1 MIGLGRVDFMWSLEC
16 PPAVCCSDS
25 ANTHNPFPRFAPFTQ
40 QKRFARS
47 NGFLISSSRGD
58 SMWMLECP
66 SALAALLSK
75 ESFTSAGTHN
85 PRAPL
90 AFSSFP
96 KRIILRHAL
105 SPSQPKRGLCPARAT
120 VEQPSSP
127 AQVDA
132 KATKISFF
140 PTVLGLPASLWRQLT
155 NPLSNFG
162 FGKRSVWEGGV
173 GIFIISGAVLFTLTV
188 GWLKGYQ
195 VRSRTQKYQAVIQ
208 FSKANGICVGTPVR
222 IRGVD
227 VGNVVSVKSSLD
239 SIDVVI
245 QILDAKIVIPR
256 GSLVEV
262 NQSGLLMDTL
272 IDVTPPNQLPQ
283 PTVGPL
289 DPRCSEEGMIV
300 CDRQRLK
307 GEQGVNLDELVGLFT
322 RLAKEVDQIGISQI
336 YSLADRVGKTV
347 EDAKPLLSKVTT
359 LVGELEPLLKDVQNG
374 GLLKELEVLLKVLN
388 DASGDLRML
397 NDSVL
402 TPENRELLRQS
413 VMTLTKTLKNVE
425 SISGDVSGI
434 TGDAATRH
442 NLKHLVESLSRL
454 LAN

>member
-1 MIGLGRVDFMWSLEC
+1 
-16 PPAVCCSDS
+16 
-25 ANTHNPFPRFAPFTQ
+25 
-40 QKRFARS
+40 
-47 NGFLISSSRGD
+47 
-58 SMWMLECP
+58 
-66 SALAALLSK
+66 
-75 ESFTSAGTHN
+75 
-85 PRAPL
+85 
-90 AFSSFP
+90 
-96 KRIILRHAL
+96 
-105 SPSQPKRGLCPARAT
+105 
-120 VEQPSSP
+120 
-127 AQVDA
+127 
-132 KATKISFF
+132 
-140 PTVLGLPASLWRQLT
+140 
-155 NPLSNFG
+155 
-162 FGKRSVWEGGV
+162 
-173 GIFIISGAVLFTLTV
+173 
-188 GWLKGYQ
+188 
-195 VRSRTQKYQAVIQ
+195 
-208 FSKANGICVGTPVR
+208 
-222 IRGVD
+222 
-227 VGNVVSVKSSLD
+227 
-239 SIDVVI
+239 
-245 QILDAKIVIPR
+245 
-256 GSLVEV
+256 
-262 NQSGLLMDTL
+262 MDTL

>member
-1 MIGLGRVDFMWSLEC
+1 MIGFSRVDFMWSQEC
-16 PPAVCCSDS
+16 LSSVCFRGAVI
-25 ANTHNPFPRFAPFTQ
+25 THNSFAGLPPFTD
-40 QKRFARS
+40 QKRFAQS
-47 NGFLISSSRGD
+47 HGFHIRFSRAD
-58 SMWMLECP
+58 SMECP
-66 SALAALLSK
+66 SAVLSK
-75 ESFTSAGTHN
+75 GSFASTGTHN
-85 PRAPL
+85 PCARVSL
-90 AFSSFP
+90 SSSH
-96 KRIILRHAL
+96 KRNALRHAL
-105 SPSQPKRGLCPARAT
+105 SSCQSKRGLFTVRAA

-127 AQVDA
+127 ASVDA
-132 KATKISFF
+132 KTTKVSFF
-140 PTVLGLPASLWRQLT
+140 PAVLGLPASLWKQLV

-173 GIFIISGAVLFTLTV
+173 GIFVISGAVLFTLTV

-195 VRSRTQKYQAVIQ
+195 VRSRFQKYQAVIE
-208 FSKANGICVGTPVR
+208 FSKANGIRVGTPVR

-245 QILDAKIVIPR
+245 QVLDAKVVIPR

-322 RLAKEVDQIGISQI
+322 RLAKEVDEIGINQI
-336 YSLADRVGKTV
+336 YSLADRVSKTV

-374 GLLKELEVLLKVLN
+374 GLLTELEVLMKIVN
-388 DASGDLRML
+388 EASGDLRML
-397 NDSVL
+397 NESVL

-413 VMTLTKTLKNVE
+413 VTTLTKTLKNVE
-425 SISGDVSGI
+425 NISGDVSGI
-434 TGDAATRH
+434 TGDAATRQ

>member
-1 MIGLGRVDFMWSLEC
+1 MIGFSRVDFMWSQEC
-16 PPAVCCSDS
+16 PSSVCSRGAVI
-25 ANTHNPFPRFAPFTQ
+25 THNSFAGLAPFTD
-40 QKRFARS
+40 QKRFDQS
-47 NGFLISSSRGD
+47 HGFHIRFSRAD
-58 SMWMLECP
+58 SMECP
-66 SALAALLSK
+66 SAVLSK
-75 ESFTSAGTHN
+75 CSFARTGTHN
-85 PRAPL
+85 PCARVTLSSPL
-90 AFSSFP
+90 TSP
-96 KRIILRHAL
+96 LKRNAVRRAL
-105 SPSQPKRGLCPARAT
+105 SSCQPKRGHFTVRAA

-127 AQVDA
+127 ASMDA
-132 KATKISFF
+132 KTTKVRFF
-140 PTVLGLPASLWRQLT
+140 PAVLGLPASLWKQLV

-195 VRSRTQKYQAVIQ
+195 VRSRTQKYQAVIE
-208 FSKANGICVGTPVR
+208 FSKANGIRVGTPVR

-239 SIDVVI
+239 SIDVVV
-245 QILDAKIVIPR
+245 QVLDAKVVIPR

-322 RLAKEVDQIGISQI
+322 RLAKEVDEIGINQI
-336 YSLADRVGKTV
+336 YSLADRVSKTV

-374 GLLKELEVLLKVLN
+374 GLLTELEVLMKIVN
-388 DASGDLRML
+388 EASGDLRML
-397 NDSVL
+397 NESVL
-402 TPENRELLRQS
+402 APENRELLRQS
-413 VMTLTKTLKNVE
+413 VTTLTKTLKNIE
-425 SISGDVSGI
+425 NISGDVSGI

>member
-1 MIGLGRVDFMWSLEC
+1 MWILEC
-16 PPAVCCSDS
+16 PTAVLFKQSFVS
-25 ANTHNPFPRFAPFTQ
+25 ANKYN
-40 QKRFARS
+40 
-47 NGFLISSSRGD
+47 
-58 SMWMLECP
+58 P
-66 SALAALLSK
+66 SA
-75 ESFTSAGTHN
+75 
-85 PRAPL
+85 RL
-90 AFSSFP
+90 AFSPSQERLTLGHVVP
-96 KRIILRHAL
+96 
-105 SPSQPKRGLCPARAT
+105 PSQPKRGSFTVRAA

-127 AQVDA
+127 ASVDA
-132 KATKISFF
+132 KASKISLF
-140 PTVLGLPASLWRQLT
+140 PAVLGLPKSLWEQLV

-173 GIFIISGAVLFTLTV
+173 GIFIISGAVLLSLTV
-188 GWLKGYQ
+188 SWLKGYQ
-195 VRSRTQKYQAVIQ
+195 VRGRMQKYQAVVE
-208 FSKANGICVGTPVR
+208 FSKANGIRVGTPVR

-245 QILDAKIVIPR
+245 QILDAKVVIPK

-272 IDVTPPNQLPQ
+272 IDVTPPNQLPR

-289 DPRCSEEGMIV
+289 DPRCLEEGMIV

-322 RLAKEVDQIGISQI
+322 RLAREVDAIGIQEI
-336 YSLADRVGKTV
+336 YSLADRVSKTV

-359 LVGELEPLLKDVQNG
+359 LVGELEPLLKDVQSG
-374 GLLKELEVLLKVLN
+374 GLLKELEVLMKVVN
-388 DASGDLRML
+388 EASGDLRML
-397 NDSVL
+397 NESIL

-413 VMTLTKTLKNVE
+413 VTTLTKTLKNVE

-434 TGDAATRH
+434 TGDSATRH

-454 LAN
+454 LAS